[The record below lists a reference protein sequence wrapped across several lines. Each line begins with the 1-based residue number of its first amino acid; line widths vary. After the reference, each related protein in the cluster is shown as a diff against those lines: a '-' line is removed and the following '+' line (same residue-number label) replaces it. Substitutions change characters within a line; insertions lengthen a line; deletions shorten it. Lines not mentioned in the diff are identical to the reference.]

1 MNTDD
6 VVVLYF
12 LQADIILQDCIG
24 TSIITPPP
32 PSITLLPITEL
43 LRWFMLP
50 EEAHFLLN
58 QPVNII
64 KNRENRQY
72 GKPLS
77 WLSGYVPAISAVTE
91 SLPAISA
98 VTESIPAISAVTESV
113 PAISA
118 VTVFVPAISAVTE
131 SIPANSAVTEPIV
144 MCGLDSTDE
153 CSPCSQAYNM
163 AVSEFEKRTC
173 VEASVVP
180 YSSTGQPDDFETTTK
195 TLLQTMVDHER
206 MIGVNLNDVVVVL

>member
-1 MNTDD
+1 
-6 VVVLYF
+6 
-12 LQADIILQDCIG
+12 
-24 TSIITPPP
+24 
-32 PSITLLPITEL
+32 
-43 LRWFMLP
+43 MLP

-58 QPVNII
+58 LPVNII

-77 WLSGYVPAISAVTE
+77 WLSGYVPAISAV
-91 SLPAISA
+91 P
-98 VTESIPAISAVTESV
+98 ESIPAFSAVTESV

-118 VTVFVPAISAVTE
+118 ITESASAISAITESVPAVSAVTVFVPAISDVTE
-131 SIPANSAVTEPIV
+131 SVPTISAVSESVPAISVVTESVTAFSAVTQPIV
-144 MCGLDSTDE
+144 MCGLDSTYE

-173 VEASVVP
+173 IEASVVP

-206 MIGVNLNDVVVVL
+206 MIGVNLDDVVVELCYNSNNGGS